1 MLYVARLDS
10 SLKKL
15 LYTEI
20 TNVLTYTPRPNIPRD
35 DIKRG
40 QAFEKVKV
48 LKEPQNIWT
57 VSCQLLKSELLKNNL
72 LKKIK
77 NFFDPRRKCLASS
90 FEQRSI
96 SLSEENSQK
105 VNSFLSIFK
114 LS

>member
-1 MLYVARLDS
+1 MIYVARLDS

-15 LYTEI
+15 LYTEV

-40 QAFEKVKV
+40 QAFEKVEV

-57 VSCQLLKSELLKNNL
+57 VSCQLLKSKLLKNYL

-77 NFFDPRRKCLASS
+77 IFFDPRRKCLASS
-90 FEQRSI
+90 FEQKEA
-96 SLSEENSQK
+96 SLSLK
-105 VNSFLSIFK
+105 K
-114 LS
+114 THKK